1 MRPDKSVAVPNIIE
15 RAPVRQNEK
24 GAVNEGICTGHR
36 RSRRQERRVSPGA
49 LHGKALPARL
59 NAVKAQGRDRAE
71 VHKLDQFFRVEEG
84 TGEAVLDG
92 VRTAIQAG
100 WAV

>member
-36 RSRRQERRVSPGA
+36 RSTRPEPRVSPGA
-49 LHGKALPARL
+49 LHGKTLPARL
-59 NAVKAQGRDRAE
+59 NGVKAQGRDRGGSPQGGPVLSRGGGDRGGCA
-71 VHKLDQFFRVEEG
+71 RRR
-84 TGEAVLDG
+84 LDG
-92 VRTAIQAG
+92 G
-100 WAV
+100 PNP